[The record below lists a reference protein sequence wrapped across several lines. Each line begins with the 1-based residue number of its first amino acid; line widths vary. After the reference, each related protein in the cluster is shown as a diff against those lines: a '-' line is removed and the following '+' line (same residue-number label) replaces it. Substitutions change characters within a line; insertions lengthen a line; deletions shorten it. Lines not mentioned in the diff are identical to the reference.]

1 MTLKEIRDSGLLEL
15 YAIGTA
21 DAEEQSLVEQA
32 LTDHPELLNDLK
44 QISDTLLGYASA
56 HSIEPGQGL
65 KDNILKEVGGVKKEK
80 SEKELPK
87 SNKIWPG
94 LAGILA
100 LLCLWL
106 GYLMNQQ
113 QNTSNTL
120 RTQYNILVH
129 QCDSVRQERDI
140 QYASLESLTDPDNEI
155 LIVTATPKY
164 SSTLLYLY
172 HNDTDQINFIQIKNL
187 PPIDNVNQS
196 FQLWSLKGSD
206 APIPLDVFQS
216 NGNDLVEVS
225 HVLDTDVY
233 AITIEP
239 KGGSQSPTLDDLI
252 GTFSV
257 SG

>member
-21 DAEEQSLVEQA
+21 DVQERRLVEQA

-44 QISDTLLGYASA
+44 QISETLLGYASA
-56 HSIEPGQGL
+56 HAIEPSPGL
-65 KDNILKEVGGVKKEK
+65 KDKILKDAGGIKVDTLDKNAR
-80 SEKELPK
+80 

-94 LAGILA
+94 LAGVLA

-106 GYLMNQQ
+106 GYLFNAQ
-113 QNTSNTL
+113 QNTSNL
-120 RTQYNILVH
+120 LSVQYENLVQ
-129 QCDSVRQERDI
+129 QCDSLRIQRDM
-140 QYASLESLTDPDNEI
+140 QFASLESLTDPDNDI
-155 LIVTATPKY
+155 LIVSATPKY
-164 SSTLLYLY
+164 ASTQLYFY
-172 HNDTDQINFIQIKNL
+172 HNNIDKKNFIQIKNL
-187 PPIDNVNQS
+187 PTIDNASQS

-216 NGNDLVEVS
+216 DGNDLVEVS
-225 HVLDTDVY
+225 HIEDTDVY

-257 SG
+257 AG